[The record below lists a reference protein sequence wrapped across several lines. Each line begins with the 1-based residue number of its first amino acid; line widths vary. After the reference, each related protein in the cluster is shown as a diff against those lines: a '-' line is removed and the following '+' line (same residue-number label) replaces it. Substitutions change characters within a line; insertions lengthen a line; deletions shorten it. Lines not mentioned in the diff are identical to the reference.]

1 MPRPPV
7 SKGASQR
14 GVSFALSG
22 RTLVA
27 EGEQREI
34 SQAPDGGADH
44 HLSMTAEYPPTSQ
57 AGITTGR

>member
-1 MPRPPV
+1 V
-7 SKGASQR
+7 G
-14 GVSFALSG
+14 FALSG

-44 HLSMTAEYPPTSQ
+44 HLSMTAEYSPTSQ